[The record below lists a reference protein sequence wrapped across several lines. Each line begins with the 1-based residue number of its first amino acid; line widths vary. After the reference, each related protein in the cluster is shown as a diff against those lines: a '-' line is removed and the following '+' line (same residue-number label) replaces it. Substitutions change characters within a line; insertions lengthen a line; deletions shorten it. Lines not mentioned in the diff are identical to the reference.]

1 MRSFAPALGYA
12 LPLLLAI
19 PLHAQTFAIS
29 HCHGDEGNTSNTSFF
44 GNKEK
49 ACELRRI
56 TLPLVNRQL
65 RVSGK
70 NGGIEVIGEN
80 RQDIAL
86 EARVIAQASSSERA
100 ESLLKEIKILTDGTI
115 RAEGPALSNGLLG
128 LFGGSSWY
136 VNYRLHVPRHL
147 AAQLHSENGGIDI
160 SNIDGEIDADT
171 TNGGLTLHNLGGKVH
186 ATTVNGGLDVVLD
199 GTQWQGEG
207 LFAKSTNG
215 GVTVKAPDHYSA
227 HLIAATVNG
236 GISVAFPITIH
247 GTVSHHLD
255 TQIGQGGP
263 TIQLETTNGGVS
275 IDRDERLDP

>member
-1 MRSFAPALGYA
+1 MRSFAPAFAYA

-19 PLHAQTFAIS
+19 PLHAQSFTTS
-29 HCHGDEGNTSNTSFF
+29 HCNGDEGNTSNKSFF
-44 GNKEK
+44 GNNEK
-49 ACELRRI
+49 ACELRRT
-56 TLPLVNRQL
+56 TLPLINGQL
-65 RVSGK
+65 SVSGK
-70 NGGIEVIGEN
+70 NGGIEVIGED
-80 RQDIAL
+80 RQDIAI

-115 RAEGPALSNGLLG
+115 RAEGPSFSGGLFGLLG
-128 LFGGSSWY
+128 GNSWY

-147 AAQLHSENGGIDI
+147 AAQLHAENGGIDI
-160 SNIDGEIDADT
+160 SNIDGEIHAET

-186 ATTVNGGLDVVLD
+186 ATTVNGGLDVILD

-215 GVTVKAPDHYSA
+215 GVSVKAPDHYSA

-247 GTVSHHLD
+247 GSVSHHLD

-275 IDRDERLDP
+275 IDRD